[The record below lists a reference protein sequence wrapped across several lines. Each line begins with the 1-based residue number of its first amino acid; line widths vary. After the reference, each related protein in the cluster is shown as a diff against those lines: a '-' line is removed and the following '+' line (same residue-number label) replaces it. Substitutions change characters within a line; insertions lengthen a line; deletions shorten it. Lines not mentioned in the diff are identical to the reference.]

1 MHMEAWLVG
10 YVACMVGYVT
20 FMYHELMHAC
30 FDVSSKG
37 AVAFMTFF
45 PICMIFVKACM
56 VTKMDVHT

>member
-20 FMYHELMHAC
+20 FIYHELMHAC

-37 AVAFMTFF
+37 FVAFMTCFF
-45 PICMIFVKACM
+45 RFV
-56 VTKMDVHT
+56 